1 MRKQTGCLVRRG
13 GWWLL
18 RYRMR
23 VLEKGKLRSVN
34 RAHKLS
40 PVDAQHKTRASV
52 REMAADFPRPFNEG
66 SSEQQPTSRLGEFVE
81 KVYLPYV
88 RDHKRAH
95 RPIADTLICGTIT
108 SRLAVETGGC
118 ATLAQRTFSASWIK

>member
-23 VLEKGKLRSVN
+23 IMEKGKLRSVN
-34 RAHKLS
+34 RAHKLC

-52 REMAADFPRPFNEG
+52 RSLVEDFLKPINE
-66 SSEQQPTSRLGEFVE
+66 STSEQQPTSRLGEFVE

-88 RDHKRAH
+88 RDHKRPSTYRGYA
-95 RPIADTLICGTIT
+95 
-108 SRLAVETGGC
+108 
-118 ATLAQRTFSASWIK
+118 